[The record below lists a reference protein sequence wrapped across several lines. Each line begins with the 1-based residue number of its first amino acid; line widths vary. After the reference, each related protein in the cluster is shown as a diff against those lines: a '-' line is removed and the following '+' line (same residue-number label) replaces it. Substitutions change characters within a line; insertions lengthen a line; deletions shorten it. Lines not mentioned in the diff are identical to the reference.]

1 MKVTF
6 VSFYGVDDAMAA
18 SARLRRTVELL
29 RERGWTVEVISPVK
43 DTRPTPANKFVK
55 LACWLGTLQ
64 DLSKRALREKTDAY
78 FISAPPMSMLTP
90 ALVLKLLTRT
100 PLIFE
105 ERDPLTINVLNNFKI
120 VRNNKLSQLIEYQL
134 LRRAAAI
141 VAATSGVK
149 SEIVARWPDLAAK
162 NQFVVVP
169 NGFWRKDY
177 KFLANVAAGERRGPC
192 HLVHTGNFYGTR
204 NPGVLLDALKLVKER
219 NPGAR
224 LDELLHFTFIGQF
237 ERDGAREFLE
247 RADSLGLKA
256 LFTIEPLKPR
266 EQAITQVYRG
276 DVALLIT
283 HSKGSEGAVPAKLYE
298 YIAVGRPIFAVT
310 KDPLVV
316 DVMQKNKLGWTVAHA
331 EAEKLAE
338 TLWWLAKNVEE
349 VRGMPMPGLNLG
361 EYDSETHL
369 NRLHDV
375 LSDVASQAGAGK

>member
-29 RERGWTVEVISPVK
+29 RDRGWTVEVISPRK
-43 DTRPTPANKFVK
+43 DTRPGPGSKFVK
-55 LACWLGTLQ
+55 LVRWLETLR
-64 DLSKRALREKTDAY
+64 DLSSRALAEKTDVY

-90 ALVLKLLTRT
+90 ALVLKIFTRT

-105 ERDPLTINVLNNFKI
+105 ERDPLTINVLNNFKL
-120 VRNNKLSQLIEYQL
+120 VRNNMFSQLVEHQL

-177 KFLANVAAGERRGPC
+177 GFLSGLVKTERNGPC
-192 HLVHTGNFYGTR
+192 ELVHTGNFYGTR
-204 NPGVLLDALKLVKER
+204 NPAPLLDALKLVKER
-219 NPGAR
+219 HPGAP
-224 LDELLHFTFIGQF
+224 LEKLLHFTFIGQF
-237 ERDGAREFLE
+237 ERDGASAFLS
-247 RADSLGLKA
+247 RADELGLKA

-298 YIAVGRPIFAVT
+298 YIAVGRPILAVT

-316 DVMQKNKLGWTVAHA
+316 DVMQRNKLGWTVPHA
-331 EAEKLAE
+331 ETDKLAD
-338 TLWWLAKNVEE
+338 TLWWLAENVEE
-349 VRGMPMPGLNLG
+349 VRRMTMPGLNLN

-369 NRLHDV
+369 NRLHTV
-375 LSDVASQAGAGK
+375 LTSVVEAKQA